1 MAKLYFYYGTMF
13 SAKSAKLLIMV
24 YNFRERGLRP
34 LVLTSGLDDRFG
46 EVGEIHSR
54 IKGLSC
60 KALTVTSETDILKLA
75 DFDHEKYDIIV
86 ADEIQFFTKKHIDQL
101 TEIVDNYDINVFCFG
116 LRSNYM
122 GELFPSIATLMA
134 RADTIRE
141 IKTVCKCGHKATMNA
156 LLDEHGKLITEG
168 NEIVVG
174 DTQYGAF
181 CRKCY
186 NNLKQNK

>member
-1 MAKLYFYYGTMF
+1 MAKLYYYYGTMF

-54 IKGLSC
+54 IHGLSC
-60 KALTVTSETDILKLA
+60 KALTVSSDTDILKLA
-75 DFDHEKYDIIV
+75 DFENERYDIIV
-86 ADEIQFFTKKHIDQL
+86 ADEVQFFGKQHIEQL
-101 TEIVDNYDINVFCFG
+101 ADIVDNFNINVFCFG

-122 GELFPSIATLMA
+122 GDLFPSIVSLMA

-141 IKTVCKCGHKATMNA
+141 IKTVCRCGHKATMNA
-156 LLDEHGKLITEG
+156 LLDENGNLIVEG

-174 DTQYGAF
+174 DKQYAAF

-186 NNLKQNK
+186 NKLKNI